1 MNRKILIAA
10 SLVLGT
16 AYSFACGGG
25 GDEGKG
31 ATMPTSSA
39 TMTAPTMSATDTAA
53 AMPTA
58 TDTAS
63 AAMTATAEPP
73 KPKSLYDRLGGKDAI
88 TKVTDDLFANIKD
101 DKRINKFFA
110 PVLKDKKKTETLR
123 TNVIDFMCKAT
134 GGDCEYKGKDMKES
148 HKTMKVKDADFDAFV
163 EDLNKA
169 LDKNG
174 VGATEKDELG
184 KALEGLRADI
194 VTVQAKPAAA
204 AGSAKAGGTAKPAGT
219 AAAPKAS
226 K

>member
-10 SLVLGT
+10 TLVLGT

-25 GDEGKG
+25 GGDDKG

-58 TDTAS
+58 SDTAS

-88 TKVTDDLFANIKD
+88 AKVTDDMFANIKD
-101 DKRINKFFA
+101 DKRINKFFGA
-110 PVLKDKKKTETLR
+110 VLKDKKKTETLR
-123 TNVIDFMCKAT
+123 ANIIDFMCKAT

-194 VTVQAKPAAA
+194 VTVQAKPAA
-204 AGSAKAGGTAKPAGT
+204 SAKAAGTAKPAGT